1 MNYST
6 ILVTGGTGYVGSW
19 IVKKLLESGHIV
31 RMTVRDKS
39 RTSKYATLQQIADQ
53 TLGTLEIWEADLLVP
68 GSFDASA
75 KGSDA
80 VIHVASPFMI
90 KVRDPQKELID
101 PALEGTR
108 NVLAAAT
115 KSGTVRKVV
124 LTSSVAA
131 IHGDNADM
139 AEQGLAMF
147 NEASFNTTSSL
158 NHSPYS
164 YSKVLAEKE
173 AWSIAESQSTWKL
186 VVVNPSLVLGP
197 PLMGDSASGSFS
209 IMQDMLRGT
218 YRFGAPDIR
227 FGYVDV
233 RDVADAHL
241 LALEKGDAHGR
252 YLLAERTSGII
263 EITHMIRAA
272 FGDTYQMPK
281 GLIPKWSMYVVGP
294 FTGLKWSFIRR
305 SVGHPLE
312 LDASKSRDHLGLRY
326 TPLETTVREMV
337 VAMEELGLV

>member
-1 MNYST
+1 MSS
-6 ILVTGGTGYVGSW
+6 IIMVTGGTGYVGSW
-19 IVKKLLESGHIV
+19 IVKKLLEAGYTV
-31 RMTVRDKS
+31 RMTVRDKN
-39 RTSKYATLQQIADQ
+39 RTSKYAVLQQIADRS
-53 TLGTLEIWEADLLVP
+53 TGTLEFWEADLLVP
-68 GSFDASA
+68 GSFDAA
-75 KGSDA
+75 ATGSDA
-80 VIHVASPFMI
+80 VMHVASPFMI
-90 KVRDPQKELID
+90 KVKDPQKEFVD

-108 NVLAAAT
+108 NVLFAAT

-173 AWSIAESQSTWKL
+173 AWSIAEAQNAWKL

-197 PLMGDSASGSFS
+197 PLMADSSSGSFT
-209 IMQDMLRGT
+209 IMQDILRGT
-218 YRFGAPDIR
+218 YKFGAPNIR

-233 RDVADAHL
+233 RDVAEAHL
-241 LALEKGDAHGR
+241 LALERDDAHGR

-263 EITHMIRAA
+263 DITQMIRSA
-272 FGDTYQMPK
+272 FGDKYKMPK
-281 GLIPKWSMYVVGP
+281 GLVPKWSMYLVGP
-294 FTGLKWSFIRR
+294 FVGLKWNFIHRN
-305 SVGHPLE
+305 VGHSFE
-312 LDASKSRDHLGLRY
+312 LDSSKSRDQLGLRY
-326 TPLETTVREMV
+326 TPLETTMHEMV
-337 VAMEELGLV
+337 TAMDELGMV

>member
-1 MNYST
+1 MSS
-6 ILVTGGTGYVGSW
+6 IIMVTGGTGYVGSW
-19 IVKKLLESGHIV
+19 IVKKLLEAGYTV

-39 RTSKYATLQQIADQ
+39 RTSKYAVLQQIADQ
-53 TLGTLEIWEADLLVP
+53 SSGSLEFWEADLLVP
-68 GSFDASA
+68 GSFDAAA

-80 VIHVASPFMI
+80 IMHVASPFKI
-90 KVRDPQKELID
+90 KVSDPQKELID

-139 AEQGLAMF
+139 ADQGLSSF
-147 NEASFNTTSSL
+147 NEESFNTTSSL
-158 NHSPYS
+158 HHSPYS

-173 AWSIAESQSTWKL
+173 AWSIAETQSAWKL

-197 PLMGDSASGSFS
+197 PLMADSASGSFT

-263 EITHMIRAA
+263 EITKIIRAA
-272 FGDTYQMPK
+272 FGDKYQMPK
-281 GLIPKWSMYVVGP
+281 GLVPKWSMYVVGP

-305 SVGHPLE
+305 SVGHSLE
-312 LDASKSRDHLGLRY
+312 LDASKSREHLGLRY
-326 TPLETTVREMV
+326 TPLDVTVKDMV
-337 VAMEELGLV
+337 NSMEEFGLNG